1 MLNHISTSEN
11 ARVEIQTNRPAS
23 QSLISYVRMAV
34 KFAMRSEK
42 ARAGVV
48 FGCNPPY
55 VRPAPFTSNFR
66 NGVEQ
71 RIGNAGS
78 PAMFGDEGV
87 IDIAAGFTFQGTRQ
101 GAEMDQSDGFA
112 QRGSRDAS
120 LKRVCAI
127 DQPGPHGIG
136 DDGVI
141 GTPVMS
147 AIPPEKTSPARPVA
161 GLGVSITNS
170 GIVLPRG

>member
-1 MLNHISTSEN
+1 M
-11 ARVEIQTNRPAS
+11 V
-23 QSLISYVRMAV
+23 V

-55 VRPAPFTSNFR
+55 VGPAPFTSIFR

-87 IDIAAGFTFQGTRQ
+87 IYIAAGFTFQGTRQ

-136 DDGVI
+136 DD
-141 GTPVMS
+141 
-147 AIPPEKTSPARPVA
+147 ETSSGRP
-161 GLGVSITNS
+161 
-170 GIVLPRG
+170 